1 MVHGLIALIIFGLGI
16 ATHGQVKGITTL
28 AQDIKTNTFQQLRVD
43 TRDLRSPANT
53 VSGGGTFNNKELED
67 RREKAKET
75 FKTQRE
81 TFQKQLQT
89 IRDEKKKILVD
100 RLNKNF
106 NEVNKKRTDQMLKYL
121 TKVSEV
127 LDKVRS
133 RAAVAKAKGKD
144 TSSVDAAITK
154 AQGDIDKA
162 KSAIIAQAGK
172 DYTVTISS
180 EDNLRTDVGTT
191 MKSLQGDSQVV
202 RDLVIAAHKS
212 VSDAVRALGG
222 ILGENLS
229 PGGSASG
236 SGSR

>member
-1 MVHGLIALIIFGLGI
+1 MVHELIALIVFGLGI
-16 ATHGQVKGITTL
+16 AAHGQVKGITTL
-28 AQDIKTNTFQQLRVD
+28 ADDIKTNTFQQLRVD
-43 TRDLRSPANT
+43 TRDVRFPGNT
-53 VSGGGTFNNKELED
+53 ASGGATFNKELED
-67 RREKAKET
+67 RRGKAQET
-75 FKTQRE
+75 FKKDRE
-81 TFQKQLQT
+81 AFQQKLQT
-89 IRDEKKKILVD
+89 IRDERKKALVD
-100 RLNKNF
+100 RLNKNL

-121 TKVSEV
+121 TRVSEV

-133 RAAVAKAKGKD
+133 RSAAAKAKGKD